1 MPTES
6 KNWFGFLGDKFS
18 ELVLT
23 IVSLVVVVFFLSLGC
38 RQLGNFTPLITLLG
52 MVSNGQ
58 NARQLEMF
66 IRMPLKGSFKLLK
79 SIRCL
84 LRNVKRFQ
92 KLIVFLWINSPSL
105 CITNPLT
112 IHRLKA
118 MLIHY
123 DYNNSADF
131 LLKCWWLEG
140 SLGIFCRLIN
150 SSKY

>member
-1 MPTES
+1 M
-6 KNWFGFLGDKFS
+6 
-18 ELVLT
+18 LT

-84 LRNVKRFQ
+84 LRNVKQFQ
-92 KLIVFLWINSPSL
+92 KLIGFFN
-105 CITNPLT
+105 
-112 IHRLKA
+112 
-118 MLIHY
+118 
-123 DYNNSADF
+123 
-131 LLKCWWLEG
+131 G
-140 SLGIFCRLIN
+140 
-150 SSKY
+150 